1 MESKAA
7 HQDCGVMGL
16 DLNLEPWSSLPRL
29 IVTVGDGDRIGRDQD
44 RDRVETQASYECSY
58 CDRMFFS
65 KQALGGHQ
73 NAHRL
78 ERDASKRK
86 RRRRR
91 RRQVTPS
98 SSSPEPAPAVHC
110 LHAGGGELWEAYDPA
125 SAPVVDWTL
134 AWVHDNGEAAA
145 APEMDLSLKLWS
157 G

>member
-7 HQDCGVMGL
+7 HYDCGVIGL

-29 IVTVGDGDRIGRDQD
+29 VITLGDGDRIGPYPD
-44 RDRVETQASYECSY
+44 REETQASYACSY

-91 RRQVTPS
+91 QVTPS
-98 SSSPEPAPAVHC
+98 SSSPEPAPAVHW
-110 LHAGGGELWEAYDPA
+110 LHAGDVELWEAYDPT

-134 AWVHDNGEAAA
+134 TWVHDNGEAAA
-145 APEMDLSLKLWS
+145 APELDLSLKLWS